1 MVLSTDNSSAPARV
15 LSYEIPEADRAE
27 FHALPAEVQKDVL
40 ARLEAMQTI
49 SAARSVR
56 DGAIRV
62 SHSMGGMRGWSP
74 GRLRMQ
80 HAGYSST
87 GNWRSLLNCAKAGP
101 SHYRSSAHV
110 ENLPASRNPAF
121 VEHVRAEIERCQR
134 NSKQAHRTVIDRWR
148 RWHAGDEK
156 ARIPGYTIC
165 PEPASHGFYPVG
177 WSVDQFEKMSPDIAD
192 LTRARQGQ
200 RAASHYR
207 PSVLTTRYGLK
218 LCQFLQFDD
227 VEWDLKVNFP
237 GQKQAM
243 RPRGFFAVDVLS
255 ACDVGMFWKPTLWDQ
270 VAEKKKTLT
279 ERDFLWFVLHTL
291 MDTGYRADQ
300 EGTQLIW
307 EHGTA
312 TVRDRTL
319 LSTLERLTGGRVRP
333 AVSGILGVEQMAGMF
348 EGTGR
353 GNFRFKSL
361 RESLFGLLH
370 NYFQQLPG
378 QVGLNRDRSPEQ
390 MVGLERYNAEI
401 LALVP
406 KLSPERAAN
415 LEFPALT
422 WEKFN
427 EAALQLLDRIAKRTD
442 HEMEG
447 WERCGFLK
455 TFWRLADGHQWI
467 SQDEFET
474 YSERQRALVTAHIS
488 EDPARFQQQRRMSP
502 REVLN
507 AGRHE
512 LTQLRNEHLP
522 VLLSHRAE
530 EFGREVTVRRGLI
543 TIDSDEFGLDPIHFQ
558 ALDARP
564 ERSGHRL
571 QEGSK
576 HLAFINPIA
585 PNFLVACD
593 SQKRISGICQLWA
606 RPSRGDLDAVGK
618 MMGRQRAHENAT
630 HREQDARH
638 LYGFAAEHARML
650 KHNEDVKSGRP
661 VTPEDRAHDRNLAER
676 VATEGAAAAAD
687 IFSSPE
693 TPVETA
699 AAVEDISG
707 EDFLSAISTPRD

>member
-1 MVLSTDNSSAPARV
+1 MVFSTDNSTAPARV

-62 SHSMGGMRGWSP
+62 SQSMGGMRGWSP
-74 GRLRMQ
+74 ARLRAQ
-80 HAGYSST
+80 HAGFSSS

-110 ENLPASRNPAF
+110 ENLPASSNPAF
-121 VEHVRAEIERCQR
+121 CQFVKARIELCQR
-134 NSKQAHRTVIDRWR
+134 NNKQAYRNIIDQWLRWR
-148 RWHAGDEK
+148 AGDAK
-156 ARIPGYTIC
+156 SRIPGYTVC
-165 PEPASHGFYPVG
+165 PEPAAHGLHPVG
-177 WSVDQFEKMSPDIAD
+177 WSVDNLMKMGPDIAD

-270 VAEKKKTLT
+270 IDEKKKTLT

-291 MDTGYRADQ
+291 MDNGYRADQ
-300 EGTQLIW
+300 DGTQLIW

-319 LSTLERLTGGRVRP
+319 ISTLERLTGGRVRP

-390 MVGLERYNAEI
+390 LVGLERYNAEI

-406 KLSPERAAN
+406 KLSPDRAAD
-415 LEFPALT
+415 LRFPVLT
-422 WEKFN
+422 WDQFN
-427 EAALQLLDRIAKRTD
+427 AAALQLLDRIANRTD

-455 TFWRLADGHQWI
+455 TFWRLVESQPWI
-467 SQDEFET
+467 SQDEFKT
-474 YSERQRALVTAHIS
+474 YTEVQRNAITAVIS
-488 EDPARFQQQRRMSP
+488 SDPARYQQQRRMSP

-507 AGRHE
+507 AGRQE
-512 LTQLRNEHLP
+512 LTRLRHEQLP

-558 ALDARP
+558 ALDAR
-564 ERSGHRL
+564 RGAGGRL
-571 QEGSK
+571 TEGSK
-576 HLAFINPIA
+576 HLAFINPVA
-585 PNFLVACD
+585 PSHLVACD
-593 SQKRISGICQLWA
+593 AQMRISGICQLWD
-606 RPSRGDLDAVGK
+606 RPSRDDLDAVGK
-618 MMGRQRAHENAT
+618 MMGRQRVHENAT
-630 HREQDARH
+630 HRDQDARH
-638 LYGFAAEHARML
+638 LYGFAAHHARML
-650 KHNEDVKSGRP
+650 KHNADVKAGNP
-661 VTPEDRAHDRNLAER
+661 VTPEDRAHARDIEER

-687 IFSSPE
+687 IFTAPE
-693 TPVETA
+693 APSEVCTA
-699 AAVEDISG
+699 DNDISG

>member
-1 MVLSTDNSSAPARV
+1 MVFSTDNSSAPARV
-15 LSYEIPEADRAE
+15 LSYEIPESDLSE
-27 FHALPAEVQKDVL
+27 FALLPAEVQKDVL

-49 SAARSVR
+49 AAAKSVR
-56 DGAIRV
+56 DGAMRV
-62 SHSMGGMRGWSP
+62 SRSMNGTRGWSP
-74 GRLRMQ
+74 ARLRMQ
-80 HAGYSST
+80 WADFSAQ

-101 SHYRSSAHV
+101 AHYRSAARV
-110 ENLPASRNPAF
+110 ENLPAASNPAF
-121 VEHVRAEIERCQR
+121 IQFVKAEMERCQR
-134 NSKQAHRTVIDRWR
+134 NSRQAHRNIIDRWR
-148 RWHAGDEK
+148 RWYAGDEK
-156 ARIPGYTIC
+156 ARIPGYAVC
-165 PEPASHGFYPVG
+165 PPPAAHGLHPVG
-177 WSVDQFEKMSPDIAD
+177 WSEKNIWSMSPDRAE

-200 RAASHYR
+200 RAASHFR

-218 LCQFLQFDD
+218 LCEFIQFDD

-237 GQKQAM
+237 GQRQAM

-270 VAEKKKTLT
+270 AEDKKKTLT

-300 EGTQLIW
+300 QGTTLIW

-312 TVRDRTL
+312 TVRDRAL

-390 MVGLERYNAEI
+390 MAGLERYNAEI

-415 LEFPALT
+415 LQVPLLT
-422 WEKFN
+422 WAEFN
-427 EAALQLLDRIAKRTD
+427 EAALRLLDRIANRTD

-447 WERCGFLK
+447 WGRCGFLK
-455 TFWRLADGHQWI
+455 TFWRLAEGHQWI
-467 SQDEFET
+467 SQDEFDT
-474 YSERQRALVTAHIS
+474 YSEAQRLAVTTLIS
-488 EDPARFQQQRRMSP
+488 SDPARFQQQRRMSP

-507 AGRHE
+507 AGRNE
-512 LTQLRNEHLP
+512 LTRLRHEQLP

-530 EFGREVTVRRGLI
+530 EMGREVTVRRGLI
-543 TIDSDEFGLDPIHFQ
+543 TIESDEFGLDPVCFQ
-558 ALDARP
+558 ALDAR
-564 ERSGHRL
+564 RGRGHRL
-571 QEGSK
+571 QEGEK
-576 HLAFINPIA
+576 FLAFVNPIE
-585 PNFLVACD
+585 PSHLVACD
-593 SQKRISGICQLWA
+593 SKMRIAAICQLWD
-606 RPSRGDLDAVGK
+606 RPSRNDLDAVGT
-618 MMGRQRAHENAT
+618 MMGRQRAHENLM

-650 KHNEDVKSGRP
+650 KHNEDVKEGKP
-661 VTPEDRAHDRNLAER
+661 VTPEERAHARDLDER
-676 VATEGAAAAAD
+676 VATEGEATAAD
-687 IFSSPE
+687 FLSAPE
-693 TPVETA
+693 TPVEVSTDDG
-699 AAVEDISG
+699 DISG
-707 EDFLSAISTPRD
+707 EEFLNDITSPRE